1 MTSTI
6 ESITLTLDDVGSGL
20 RFFRQELGLS
30 IVSDSHASVGLLA
43 AWRHPVHES
52 VRLIELASTG
62 TGATGIRLIQFEDAA
77 RALRLV
83 AREPT
88 PTPRAAPG
96 GPRLLDAR
104 PAVPTVALGNAR
116 VAPDDLPWIGSAQRE
131 KEGTGAV
138 SWVWIRAL
146 GEQERAHRF
155 YAEVLGFAAR
165 PSSSESTPQPCPP
178 ALASHLGIAPGELL
192 QLDVFHPAERSG
204 AGVVLFRSAVLD
216 TAAGPPTTEPS
227 RRLGSRGVSLLTWRC
242 DDLDALIGRLKALAL
257 EPLAAPSHVGT
268 PQGPARVVAVRGPEG
283 ELLEFVEVSD

>member
-6 ESITLTLDDVGSGL
+6 ESITLTLDDVGRGL
-20 RFFRQELGLS
+20 RFFRQKLGLS

-52 VRLIELASTG
+52 VRLIELAPIGTG
-62 TGATGIRLIQFEDAA
+62 TTGIRLIHFEDAA
-77 RALRLV
+77 KALRLV
-83 AREPT
+83 SREPISS
-88 PTPRAAPG
+88 PRAAPG

-104 PAVPTVALGNAR
+104 PAAPTVALGNVR

-131 KEGTGAV
+131 KAGTGAV
-138 SWVWIRAL
+138 SWVWIRAS

-155 YAEVLGFAAR
+155 YTEVLGFAAL

-178 ALASHLGIAPGELL
+178 ALASHLGIAPGEPL
-192 QLDVFHPAERSG
+192 QLDVFRPAECSG

-216 TAAGPPTTEPS
+216 AAAPPTTEPS
-227 RRLGSRGVSLLTWRC
+227 RRLGSCGVSLVTWRC

-257 EPLAAPSHVGT
+257 EPLAAPSHVAT
-268 PQGPARVVAVRGPEG
+268 PQGLARVMAVRGPEG